1 MDYLKSLKEI
11 NNIQNALKFLTGGI
25 QIPVISQIKVSSENF
40 IEKIFFQFFSKNATK
55 IFTQD

>member
-40 IEKIFFQFFSKNATK
+40 IEKIFLR
-55 IFTQD
+55 I